1 MHAITCM
8 FPDSAP
14 RFQACRSADPAGR
27 IKGGIGLKTNSD
39 VTLIQRKITLV
50 AGFSMPSTSENNLKC
65 ELFPG

>member
-1 MHAITCM
+1 MQK
-8 FPDSAP
+8 
-14 RFQACRSADPAGR
+14 RACFR
-27 IKGGIGLKTNSD
+27 IAHPGSRPVDRLTLPGVSRGGIGLKTNSD